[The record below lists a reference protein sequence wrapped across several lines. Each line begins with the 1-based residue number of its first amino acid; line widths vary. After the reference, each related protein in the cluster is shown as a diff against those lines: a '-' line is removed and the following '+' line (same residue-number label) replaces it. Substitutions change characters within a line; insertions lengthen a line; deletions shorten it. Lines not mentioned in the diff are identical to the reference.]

1 MDKLENLE
9 NLEKLE
15 KLEKQLKNE
24 KLEKSEKEKLEKEKE
39 NIINI
44 INTTL
49 VKTSKVKGLF
59 WVVFSK
65 NNKTL
70 YFNTTTLENL
80 HTKGFNLPEKIE
92 NQKYI
97 NFQKTPKSYNML
109 EKIFSIYSE
118 DFAQRE
124 KIENQK

>member
-1 MDKLENLE
+1 MDKLE

-15 KLEKQLKNE
+15 KIEKQLKNE

-39 NIINI
+39 NLVSIINA
-44 INTTL
+44 TL
-49 VKTSKVKGLF
+49 EKTSKVKGLY
-59 WVVFSK
+59 WIVFSK

-80 HTKGFNLPEKIE
+80 HAKGFNLPEKIE
-92 NQKYI
+92 KQKYI
-97 NFQKTPKSYNML
+97 NYQKTPKSYNML
-109 EKIFSIYSE
+109 EIIFSIYSE